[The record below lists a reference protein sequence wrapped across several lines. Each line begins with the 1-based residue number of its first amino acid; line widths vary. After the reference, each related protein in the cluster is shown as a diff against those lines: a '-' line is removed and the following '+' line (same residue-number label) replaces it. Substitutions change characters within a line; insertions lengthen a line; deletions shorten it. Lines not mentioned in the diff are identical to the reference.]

1 MDFPQSKGKKRI
13 HIDMTPLVDV
23 AFLLLTFFM
32 LTAQFSSSDA
42 VPIVLP
48 KAKSN
53 GLAPQTNT
61 LTLSM
66 TEGKP
71 LYLLLESMTIRDTIL
86 EYIPGTKIQISNSRL
101 DSLLKNFVFRISTF
115 NVVLKS
121 DKDVSYGNIQEVM
134 QILKSNKIKR
144 FNMLTEGD

>member
-1 MDFPQSKGKKRI
+1 MRHVNAASAKPFW
-13 HIDMTPLVDV
+13 
-23 AFLLLTFFM
+23 
-32 LTAQFSSSDA
+32 
-42 VPIVLP
+42 LP

-71 LYLLLESMTIRDTIL
+71 LFLLLESMTIRDTIL
-86 EYIPGTKIQISNSRL
+86 GYIPGTKVQISNTRL
-101 DSLLKNFVFRISTF
+101 DSLLKNFVVKDSTF

-121 DKDVSYGNIQEVM
+121 DKDVSYGNIQDVM
-134 QILKSNKIKR
+134 RILKSNKIKR